1 MPSMPGLLRY
11 VRYVNGNVA
20 QGAAETKP
28 ASLKK
33 SGTHLEG
40 EVKAGL
46 VHGVD
51 ARSEGERT
59 QQQRRSSASVDRRKV
74 CRRILRH
81 RVLLEFRSGACRRR
95 RHLRQDDMLMHV
107 SIKI

>member
-1 MPSMPGLLRY
+1 MPSMPGLLRD

-33 SGTHLEG
+33 SSTHVEG
-40 EVKAGL
+40 ENKTGL
-46 VHGVD
+46 VTGAD
-51 ARSEGERT
+51 AKSEGERLR
-59 QQQRRSSASVDRRKV
+59 RRSSTSVDRRRV

>member
-1 MPSMPGLLRY
+1 MPSMPGLLRD

-20 QGAAETKP
+20 QGIVETKA
-28 ASLKK
+28 ASMKK
-33 SGTHLEG
+33 SSTHVEG
-40 EVKAGL
+40 ENTTGL
-46 VHGVD
+46 VTD
-51 ARSEGERT
+51 ADTKSEGERPR
-59 QQQRRSSASVDRRKV
+59 RRSSTSVDRRKV

-95 RHLRQDDMLMHV
+95 RHLREDDMLMHV

>member
-1 MPSMPGLLRY
+1 MPSMPGLLRD

-33 SGTHLEG
+33 SSTHVEG
-40 EVKAGL
+40 ENKTGL
-46 VHGVD
+46 VTGAD
-51 ARSEGERT
+51 AKSAGERLR
-59 QQQRRSSASVDRRKV
+59 RRSASSVDRRKV
-74 CRRILRH
+74 CRRILRQ